1 MLQNLRFSSQFPV
14 MAKVLAVKEACT
26 MWKIYYQ
33 HDYLYIHYLLSLS
46 LILRLQSQGI
56 RLSISQVSVS
66 HIPRYR
72 HPCQESGNETR
83 YLFLTL
89 WISEV

>member
-1 MLQNLRFSSQFPV
+1 MLQNLRFSSQFQV

-46 LILRLQSQGI
+46 LILRLQSQF
-56 RLSISQVSVS
+56 
-66 HIPRYR
+66 
-72 HPCQESGNETR
+72 QESGDKTK
-83 YLFLTL
+83 YF
-89 WISEV
+89 SSVSKSYS